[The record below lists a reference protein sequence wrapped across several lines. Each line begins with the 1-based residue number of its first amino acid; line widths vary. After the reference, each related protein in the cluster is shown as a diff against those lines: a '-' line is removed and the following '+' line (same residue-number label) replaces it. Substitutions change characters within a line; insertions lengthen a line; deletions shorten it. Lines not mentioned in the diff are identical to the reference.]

1 MRNFTASLAIH
12 RNQTMESFMKIV
24 ILISVLLISGC
35 SGTIYTVKNPK
46 FVDGKTKGVLFYG
59 YKPVEKK
66 VLFDRIRHPKTGY
79 ITHSM
84 YAVPDSKEYCSPN
97 VITKKVIEADYDT
110 VYALKYEPGLF
121 ETNKFAVTLEK
132 GTLASVNSESTPG
145 VKTAVESLQGIAT
158 LREDI
163 LDGFVKASNGDS
175 DKTLKALTG
184 VLAQATPIKCSTN
197 Q

>member
-1 MRNFTASLAIH
+1 
-12 RNQTMESFMKIV
+12 MKIV
-24 ILISVLLISGC
+24 TIILTLLLSGC
-35 SGTIYTVKNPK
+35 SGTVYTVKDPE
-46 FVDGKTKGVLFYG
+46 FIDGQTKGVLFYG

-66 VLFDRIRHPKTGY
+66 VLFDRIRHPKTGD

-84 YAVPDSKEYCSPN
+84 YAVPNSKEYCSPN
-97 VITKKVIEADYDT
+97 VITKKVIEADYSS
-110 VYALKYEPGLF
+110 VFAVKYEPGLF

-163 LDGFVKASNGDS
+163 LDGFVRASNGDS
-175 DKTLKALTG
+175 DRTLKSLTG